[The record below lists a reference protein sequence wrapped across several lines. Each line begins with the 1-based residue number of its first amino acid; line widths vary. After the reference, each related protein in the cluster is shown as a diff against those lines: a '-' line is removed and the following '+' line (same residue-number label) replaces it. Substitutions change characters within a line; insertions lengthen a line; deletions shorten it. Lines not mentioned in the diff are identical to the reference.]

1 MRYSDVQM
9 LGIAHIDAPERVSS
23 EDIES
28 RLAPAL
34 SRMGIPRGIL
44 KKLTGIESRQMF
56 DPSLLPSDGAV
67 QAAEKAIS
75 ATGIDPAD
83 LGVIVNTSVCRD
95 PGETSTAGV
104 VHHKL
109 GLAEDC
115 MSFDVGNACL
125 GFMNGMD
132 LVATMIE
139 RGQTDYGMI
148 IDCENTHFAML
159 ETIKR
164 LLDPRTTWAAFRDNF
179 ATLTLGCGAVAM
191 VLSRATGAAREHRF
205 LGGVTMAAT
214 QHCKLCTAQV
224 DQMLT
229 NTKKLFHHGLELG
242 LKTWDLAREVL
253 NWKIEDLDQFII
265 HQVGKAHTERF
276 ARTLGVPL
284 GKIFKLYPDHGNIG
298 PAGVPIAFSKLVASN
313 TLKHGDR
320 IALMGIGSGINCSM
334 AELVW

>member
-1 MRYSDVQM
+1 MRYSNVQM
-9 LGIAHIDAPERVSS
+9 SGISHIDAPERVSS

-34 SRMGIPRGIL
+34 RRMGIPRGIL
-44 KKLTGIESRQMF
+44 KKLTGIDSRQMF
-56 DPSLLPSDGAV
+56 DPTLLPSDGAV
-67 QAAEKAIS
+67 LAARKAID
-75 ATGIDPAD
+75 ATGIAPSD

-95 PGETSTAGV
+95 PGDMSTAGV
-104 VHHKL
+104 VHQKL
-109 GLAEDC
+109 ELAEDC

-125 GFMNGMD
+125 GFLNGMD

-139 RGQTDYGMI
+139 RGQTDHGI
-148 IDCENTHFAML
+148 VVDCENTHFAQL

-179 ATLTLGCGAVAM
+179 ATLTLGSGAVAM
-191 VLSRATGAAREHRF
+191 ILSRTTGAAREHRF

-224 DQMLT
+224 DQMIT

-242 LKTWDLAREVL
+242 LKTWEMAREVL
-253 NWKIEDLDQFII
+253 GWRIEDLDQFII
-265 HQVGKAHTERF
+265 HQVGKAHTEKF

-284 GKIFKLYPDHGNIG
+284 SKIFKLYPNHGNIG

-313 TLKHGDR
+313 TLKEGDR